1 MGMIAGYMMLDEA
14 TLDSMMTLN
23 AEEVSE
29 KTIDIE
35 EGESF
40 ETIDIDKIWD
50 ALHFF
55 LTGVTAAEP
64 IEGNKLSEAVV
75 GVHPFNPEDENADFI
90 TCTENSELPEI
101 IAALENFDF
110 EKRAKEF
117 DLLSLKQNKIYP
129 NGIWEMDKEDLMNEF
144 KISMQSLTDFYKK
157 AFASKHHIIVS
168 IL

>member
-1 MGMIAGYMMLDEA
+1 MMLDEA
-14 TLDSMMTLN
+14 TLESMMTLN

-35 EGESF
+35 EAASF
-40 ETIDIDKIWD
+40 ESIDIDKIWD

-55 LTGVTAAEP
+55 LTGVTAGQP
-64 IEGNKLSEAVV
+64 IDGNKLSEAVV
-75 GVHPFNPEDENADFI
+75 GVHSFNPEDENADFI

-117 DLLSLKQNKIYP
+117 NLLSLKQNEIYP
-129 NGIWEMDKEDLMNEF
+129 SGIWEDHKEDLMKDF
-144 KISMQSLTDFYKK
+144 KTSIKSLIDFYKK
-157 AFASKHHIIVS
+157 ALASKHHIIVS